1 MPFEVTFSRNFL
13 NRLFSLPSVVTNKL
27 PEVVNLLQENPH
39 NRYTCQIRNHDN
51 LYRIYLTKNYRIF
64 YSYKQNWVKLYSI
77 LKRQEDTYKNINI
90 PEEEEPVFYAPDF
103 EDEITPPLRQEG
115 LISRDQ
121 LNQWRIPEEYWQPLL
136 EVQNEDD
143 LLEINIPDY
152 LLERIIDNLFVSS
165 FDEINNSSYF
175 KISDSND
182 LNDAL
187 SGNLNK
193 FLLRLSDKQQE
204 YLDLESDAP
213 ILIKGGPG
221 TGKSILAIYR
231 AQKYIQSGEQPVLFS
246 TYTQELANYSKEL
259 LCRLLGTDEQGLIDY
274 ELEIYTADSLAIR
287 FFTERYGSPNL
298 VSEQIALYCLKQA
311 IAMGN
316 LRPQVQNSIFS
327 LGSKYI
333 LEEIKLVIEARG
345 IDIYDKYEQIERYG
359 RRFPLNRVKRQAIWD
374 IYQTWKDILG
384 QSGYI
389 TIEQVRAKALEITR
403 GLTTKPYKRVLIDEA
418 QELSPIT
425 LKFLAELVSSP
436 ERLYLTADV
445 QQSLYQRSFSW
456 GHLQASLDFNGIERT
471 LRKSFRNTMQIGQAC
486 PRVLSNEMPE
496 INQFSELQGSLPQLF
511 LTNSP
516 IKQAERL
523 KQFFQESSREYRL
536 PVNSGIILTP
546 DRDLGVLIASQLSYL
561 GLKSEFIETKDI
573 NHDYTSLKVIKLEA
587 SKGLEFSFVAIIG
600 LEEGILPNT
609 MIDLPE
615 EEREEVMKQER
626 QLFYVGCSRAMR
638 TLLVCGSKS
647 NPSQFLQPLHGN
659 RYWNIEEST
668 DG

>member
-1 MPFEVTFSRNFL
+1 MTFEVTFSKNFL

-27 PEVVNLLQENPH
+27 PEVVNLLQENP
-39 NRYTCQIRNHDN
+39 NNYYTCKIKDHEK

-64 YSYKQNWVKLYSI
+64 YSYKQNWVKLYSV
-77 LKRQEDTYKNINI
+77 LKRQEDTYKNIKL
-90 PEEEEPVFYAPDF
+90 PEEEEPVFYAPEF
-103 EDEITPPLRQEG
+103 EEEITPPSKQEA
-115 LISRDQ
+115 LISKDQ
-121 LNQWRIPEEYWQPLL
+121 LSQWKIPKEYWQPIL

-143 LLEINIPDY
+143 LLEVNIPDY

-165 FDEINNSSYF
+165 FEEINNSSYF
-175 KISDSND
+175 KVSDYND

-193 FLLRLSDKQQE
+193 FLLRLSNKQQE

-231 AQKYIQSGEQPVLFS
+231 ARKYIESGERPVLFS

-259 LCRLLGTDEQGLIDY
+259 LCRLLGTDEQGLINY
-274 ELEIYTADSLAIR
+274 ELEIYTADSLAIQ
-287 FFTERYGSPNL
+287 FFTERYGYPNL
-298 VSEQIALYCLKQA
+298 VSEKIALYCLKQA
-311 IAMGN
+311 IAMVK
-316 LRPQVQNSIFS
+316 LKPQVQNSIFS

-345 IDIYDKYEQIERYG
+345 IDIFDKYMETERYG
-359 RRFPLNRVKRQAIWD
+359 RRFPLNRVKRQAIWE
-374 IYQTWKDILG
+374 IYQVWKDILA

-389 TIEQVRAKALEITR
+389 TIEQVRAKALKIAK
-403 GLTTKPYKRVLIDEA
+403 GLTTKPYKRVLVDEA

-425 LKFLAELVSSP
+425 LKFLAALVPSP
-436 ERLYLTADV
+436 KRLYLTADV

-456 GHLQASLDFNGIERT
+456 RHLKASLNFNGVEKT
-471 LRKSFRNTMQIGQAC
+471 LRKSFRNTKQIGKAC
-486 PRVLSNEMPE
+486 PRILSNEIPE
-496 INQFSELQGSLPQLF
+496 IDDFSELQGSLPQLF

-516 IKQAERL
+516 IKQAEHL
-523 KQFFQESSREYRL
+523 KYFFQDSSRKYRL

-546 DRDLGVLIASQLSYL
+546 DRDLGILIASQLSYL
-561 GLKSEFIETKDI
+561 GLKSEFVETEDI

-587 SKGLEFSFVAIIG
+587 SKGLEFPFVAVIG

-615 EEREEVMKQER
+615 EEREELIKQER

-647 NPSQFLQPLHGN
+647 NPSQFLKPLQEN
-659 RYWNIEEST
+659 KYWNIEESS
-668 DG
+668 DD